1 MKVTISIPGID
12 EFDAEFI
19 DEFHLN
25 QFRKHYTLIGNGA
38 VMINGINL
46 RPRITIED
54 ILNSVKKSNSL
65 IDS

>member
-1 MKVTISIPGID
+1 MKVKITIPGID

-46 RPRITIED
+46 RPGITIEQ
-54 ILNSVKKSNSL
+54 ILEAKPESTT
-65 IDS
+65 

>member
-1 MKVTISIPGID
+1 MKVKISIPGID

-46 RPRITIED
+46 RPGVTIEQ
-54 ILNSVKKSNSL
+54 ILNPEKETNS
-65 IDS
+65 